1 MLDDEIEKQNSI
13 QKKNTKNDPS
23 QPKLIRQTRDLNHK
37 TRITSLKSNKKNL
50 KHDSKSTKC

>member
-23 QPKLIRQTRDLNHK
+23 QPRLIHQTRDLDYK

-50 KHDSKSTKC
+50 KPNSKSTKC